1 MQRVFLKN
9 SSVQRTSSDA
19 PLGVFLAAKVARQEM
34 EQNWDSVSEV
44 RDLEIREGLIIDFA
58 DDTN

>member
-1 MQRVFLKN
+1 MQK
-9 SSVQRTSSDA
+9 TSSNA
-19 PLGVFLAAKVARQEM
+19 PLGVFLAAKVAKQEM

-44 RDLEIREGLIIDFA
+44 RNLEIREGLIFDFA